1 MSMKIYFP
9 GNRKVNVDFNGFT
22 IATDQR
28 ISDGGDGTAPA
39 PYELFLSSIGACAGI
54 YVQSFCQS
62 RGLPTEG
69 IELEQNM
76 IWDPIKQKMG
86 KIKID
91 IKVPPEFPEKYY
103 DALVKTASL
112 CAVKK
117 TIQNPPE
124 FEVVTS
130 VKEMVAV

>member
-9 GNRKVNVDFNGFT
+9 GNKKVNVDLNGYT

-28 ISDGGDGTAPA
+28 VADGGDGTAPA

-54 YVQSFCQS
+54 YVLGFCQS

-76 IWDPIKQKMG
+76 MWDPIRQKMG

-91 IKVPPEFPEKYY
+91 IKVPAEFPEKYY

-117 TIQNPPE
+117 TIQDPPE

-130 VKEMVAV
+130 IKEMAEV

>member
-9 GNRKVNVDFNGFT
+9 GNKKVNVDFNGYT
-22 IATDQR
+22 ISTDQR
-28 ISDGGDGTAPA
+28 IQDGGDGTAPA
-39 PYELFLSSIGACAGI
+39 PYELFLSSLGACAGI
-54 YVQSFCQS
+54 YVLGFCQS

-76 IWDPIKQKMG
+76 MWDPIRQKMG

-117 TIQNPPE
+117 TIQDPPD

-130 VKEMVAV
+130 VKELVTA

>member
-9 GNRKVNVDFNGFT
+9 GNKKVNVDFNGYT
-22 IATDQR
+22 ITTDQR
-28 ISDGGDGTAPA
+28 IQDGGDGTAPA
-39 PYELFLSSIGACAGI
+39 PYELFLSSLGACAGI
-54 YVQSFCQS
+54 YVLGFCQS

-76 IWDPIKQKMG
+76 MWDPIRQKMG

-103 DALVKTASL
+103 DALVKTASM

-117 TIQNPPE
+117 TIQDPPE

-130 VKEMVAV
+130 VKEMVTV